1 MRKIA
6 TIILALSLSGAVA
19 SAQGQLDF
27 NNPSIPIRKISD
39 PTEIQ
44 SGHSFS
50 ATIIGL
56 EYAHERAL
64 GNDWSLIFRFGAPCV
79 LKDLYSKTVTE
90 KTTVSSPGYE
100 TSTSNSNRTVY
111 FSYGPRPAITIE
123 PRYYH
128 NMDRR
133 YLNGK
138 KTANNCANFFA
149 VQNRISMVY
158 FSPVGVNISIIPEY
172 GIRRGGDHWFRE
184 YTFGV
189 GFHTLGLTIMPFLP
203 HIGFRLGYTL

>member
-6 TIILALSLSGAVA
+6 TITLALVLSGAVA

-27 NNPSIPIRKISD
+27 NSPSIPIRNISN

-64 GNDWSLIFRFGAPCV
+64 GNDWSIVFRIGAPCV

-90 KTTVSSPGYE
+90 TTTVSSPGYE
-100 TSTSNSNRTVY
+100 TSTSNTNKTVY

-128 NMDRR
+128 NLDRR
-133 YLNGK
+133 YLRGK

-149 VQNRISMVY
+149 VQNRLSMVY
-158 FSPVGVNISIIPEY
+158 FEPAGFNISIIPEY

-184 YTFGV
+184 YTFGI
-189 GFHTLGLTIMPFLP
+189 GFHTMGLYIMPFLP
-203 HIGFRLGYTL
+203 HIGFRIGYTL

>member
-50 ATIIGL
+50 ATIFGL

-64 GNDWSLIFRFGAPCV
+64 RNDWSIVFRIGAPSV
-79 LKDLYSKTVTE
+79 LRDINSKTVTE
-90 KTTVSSPGYE
+90 TTTVSGGGYE
-100 TSTSNSNRTVY
+100 TSTSNSTRTINCQ
-111 FSYGPRPAITIE
+111 YGPRPAITIE

-133 YLNGK
+133 YLRGK
-138 KTANNCANFFA
+138 KTANNCANFIA
-149 VQNRISMVY
+149 VQNRVSMVD
-158 FSPVGVNISIIPEY
+158 FSPVGFNISIIPEY

-184 YTFGV
+184 YTFGI
-189 GFHTLGLTIMPFLP
+189 GFHTMGLYIMPFLP
-203 HIGFRLGYTL
+203 HIGFRIGYTL